1 MRKILIALVTTILMM
16 SSFAMSAFAESG
28 NISTDNKK
36 GYSVPFTRNQFKQWQ
51 KEGAISK
58 EVTYEDLI
66 KANQEF
72 DSLSQ
77 ELDSS
82 PAFNKVYDTSSKAL
96 SATKS
101 NGWPALAS
109 GDIII
114 TNGTSSAGLTGHAAI
129 AIGSDSI
136 LSIEGKGKSI
146 NLRTKSSFY
155 KKYKTSSSRWIKV
168 YRPKTA
174 SWGTKAGAWAKKNY
188 PKGSSSYQINF
199 DIKGTKKTYCSKI
212 VFQSY
217 KYGVGKK
224 AFNTYFHENSG
235 TSYSYYNQSG
245 IITPYSLSTY
255 IKTNQRGK
263 L

>member
-1 MRKILIALVTTILMM
+1 MRKILITLVTTILMM

-28 NISTDNKK
+28 SISTDNMK
-36 GYSVPFTRNQFKQWQ
+36 GYSVPFTRNQFIQWQ
-51 KEGAISK
+51 NEGAISK
-58 EVTYEDLI
+58 DVTYEDLI

-82 PAFNKVYDTSSKAL
+82 LVFNKVYDTSSKAL
-96 SATKS
+96 STTKS

-146 NLRTKSSFY
+146 NLRTKIFFLQE
-155 KKYKTSSSRWIKV
+155 I
-168 YRPKTA
+168 
-174 SWGTKAGAWAKKNY
+174 
-188 PKGSSSYQINF
+188 
-199 DIKGTKKTYCSKI
+199 
-212 VFQSY
+212 
-217 KYGVGKK
+217 
-224 AFNTYFHENSG
+224 
-235 TSYSYYNQSG
+235 
-245 IITPYSLSTY
+245 
-255 IKTNQRGK
+255 
-263 L
+263 